1 MAIKK
6 YFQYIESEKRFSPH
20 TIVAYRN
27 DILEFRNFLEKEFEI
42 NNINQ
47 ASAETIRSWIV
58 SLLDTNLS
66 PSSINRKISTLRSF
80 FKFQLSRNLIK
91 SNPAS
96 QIMAVK
102 QSERLPKY
110 INQDDLN
117 ELLNSLSPNS
127 FIDSRDKLVL
137 ELLYSSGIRLSEL
150 ISLEYSSINKSLNTV
165 KVHGKR
171 NKERLIPLSE
181 KTQLAIEE
189 YNNYKLKELPTAED
203 WLIVTNKGKKA
214 YPKMIYRI
222 VDNALNKI
230 TKGKRSP
237 HTLRHSFATHMLN
250 NGADLN
256 TIKELLG
263 HSSLAAT
270 QVYTHN
276 TIEQLKTIYSNAH
289 PRAKFKK
296 GG

>member
-27 DILEFRNFLEKEFEI
+27 DILEFRSFLDKEFEI
-42 NNINQ
+42 NNINE
-47 ASAETIRSWIV
+47 ASPETIRSWIV
-58 SLLDTNLS
+58 SLLDSGLS
-66 PSSINRKISTLRSF
+66 PTSINRKISTLRSYY
-80 FKFQLSRNLIK
+80 KFQLSRNLIK
-91 SNPAS
+91 PNPAS
-96 QIMAVK
+96 QVMAVK

-110 INQDDLN
+110 INQEELN
-117 ELLNSLSPNS
+117 ELLNSSSPNN
-127 FIDSRDKLVL
+127 FIESRDNIVV
-137 ELLYSSGIRLSEL
+137 ELLYSSGMRLNEL
-150 ISLEYSSINKSLNTV
+150 ISLKHTSINKNLNTV
-165 KVHGKR
+165 KVLGKR

-189 YNNYKLKELPTAED
+189 YNNFKFKELPTADD

-222 VDNALNKI
+222 VDNTLNKI

-237 HTLRHSFATHMLN
+237 HTLRHSFATHMLS

-256 TIKELLG
+256 AIKELLG

>member
-1 MAIKK
+1 MAIEK

-20 TIVAYRN
+20 TIVAYKN
-27 DILEFRNFLEKEFEI
+27 DILEFGDYLDKEFEI
-42 NNINQ
+42 DNINE

-58 SLLDTNLS
+58 SLLDSGLS
-66 PSSINRKISTLRSF
+66 STSINRKISTLRSY
-80 FKFQLSRNLIK
+80 FKFMLSRNLIK

-96 QIMAVK
+96 QVLAVK
-102 QSERLPKY
+102 QSDRLPIY
-110 INQDDLN
+110 IDKEVLN
-117 ELLNSLSPNS
+117 EFLNLSTPKN
-127 FIDSRDKLVL
+127 FIESRDKIVV
-137 ELLYSSGIRLSEL
+137 ELLYSSGMRLSEL
-150 ISLEYSSINKSLNTV
+150 ISLKNSSINKSLNTV
-165 KVHGKR
+165 KVLGKR
-171 NKERLIPLSE
+171 NKERLIPLNE
-181 KTQLAIEE
+181 KTIIAIEE
-189 YNNYKLKELPTAED
+189 YNNIKSRELPSTDD

-214 YPKMIYRI
+214 YPKLIYRI

>member
-1 MAIKK
+1 MVTEK
-6 YFQYIESEKRFSPH
+6 YFQYIESEKRFSAH
-20 TIVAYRN
+20 TIVAYKN
-27 DILEFRNFLEKEFEI
+27 DILEFSVFLEEEFEI
-42 NNINQ
+42 TNIND

-58 SLLDTNLS
+58 SLLDSGLS
-66 PSSINRKISTLRSF
+66 STSINRKISTLRSYY
-80 FKFQLSRNLIK
+80 KFQVSRNLLK

-96 QIMAVK
+96 QIQAVK
-102 QSERLPKY
+102 QSDKLPIY
-110 INQDDLN
+110 IDKEALN
-117 ELLNSLSPNS
+117 EFLNLSTPKN
-127 FIDSRDKLVL
+127 FIESRDKLVVD
-137 ELLYSSGIRLSEL
+137 LLYSSGMRLSEL
-150 ISLEYSSINKSLNTV
+150 ISLKNSSISKSLNTV
-165 KVHGKR
+165 KVLGKR
-171 NKERLIPLSE
+171 NKERLIPLNE
-181 KTQLAIEE
+181 NTLGAIEE
-189 YNNYKLKELPTAED
+189 YNNFKQKEMPYTDD

-214 YPKMIYRI
+214 YPRLIYRI
-222 VDNALNKI
+222 VDTALNKI
-230 TKGKRSP
+230 TNGKRSP

-256 TIKELLG
+256 SIKELLG

>member
-42 NNINQ
+42 DNINQ

-58 SLLDTNLS
+58 SLLDSKLS
-66 PSSINRKISTLRSF
+66 PTSINRKISTLRSY

-91 SNPAS
+91 SNPTS
-96 QIMAVK
+96 QVMAVK

-117 ELLNSLSPNS
+117 ELLNSFSPNS
-127 FIDSRDKLVL
+127 FIESRDKLVID
-137 ELLYSSGIRLSEL
+137 LLYSSGIRLSEL
-150 ISLEYSSINKSLNTV
+150 ISLKYSSINKSLNTV
-165 KVHGKR
+165 KVLGKR

-189 YNNYKLKELPTAED
+189 YNYFKLKEIPTIED

>member
-1 MAIKK
+1 MAIEK

-27 DILEFRNFLEKEFEI
+27 DILEFRGFLEEEFEI
-42 NNINQ
+42 NDINQ

-58 SLLDTNLS
+58 SLLDSGLS
-66 PSSINRKISTLRSF
+66 PTSINRKISTLRSY

-91 SNPAS
+91 SNPAL
-96 QIMAVK
+96 QVMAVK

-117 ELLNSLSPNS
+117 ELLNSFSPNN
-127 FIDSRDKLVL
+127 FIESREKIVV

-150 ISLEYSSINKSLNTV
+150 ISLKYSSINKSLNTV
-165 KVHGKR
+165 KVLGKR

-181 KTQLAIEE
+181 KTQLAIED
-189 YNNYKLKELPTAED
+189 YNYFKLKELPTAED

-222 VDNALNKI
+222 VDNALNNI

>member
-1 MAIKK
+1 MDIKK

-20 TIVAYRN
+20 TIVAYKN
-27 DILEFRNFLEKEFEI
+27 DLSEFNKFLISEFEVA
-42 NNINQ
+42 NINE
-47 ASAETIRSWIV
+47 ASPEVVRSWIV
-58 SLLDTNLS
+58 SLLDTGLS
-66 PSSINRKISTLRSF
+66 ATSINRKISTLRSYY
-80 FKFQLSRNLIK
+80 KFQLSRNQIK

-96 QIMAVK
+96 QIMALR
-102 QSERLPKY
+102 QSDKLP
-110 INQDDLN
+110 I
-117 ELLNSLSPNS
+117 
-127 FIDSRDKLVL
+127 FIDKQALNDFLNLSNPKNFIESRDKIVI
-137 ELLYSSGIRLSEL
+137 ELLYSSGMRLSEL
-150 ISLEYSSINKSLNTV
+150 ISLKGNSINKILKTV
-165 KVHGKR
+165 KVQGKR
-171 NKERLIPLSE
+171 NKERLIPIGE
-181 KTQLAIEE
+181 KTLIALEE
-189 YNNYKLKELPTAED
+189 YDYFKSKEMSAYDD
-203 WLIVTNKGKKA
+203 WLIITNKGHKA

-222 VDNALNKI
+222 VYNALDKI